1 MENPQ
6 VFPNTSSLNNC
17 FWMLPQDFHWIFYF
31 FHFSFILFKSV
42 FINRLTLISTIFP
55 SRWCILL
62 LKSSAMFFILFSVLF
77 SVRISFLCHIYL
89 LWQIFPSFAK
99 PRYGVHLASLVPSQ
113 KWGLLNPLQIDLSM
127 QNWLSVDLTQ
137 WPSCS
142 CYKSVVILLRQF
154 CVLSWEEQETVTPV
168 YSVLLRNNSML
179 KFKHSY
185 VIVITARLLN
195 AQTRS

>member
-1 MENPQ
+1 
-6 VFPNTSSLNNC
+6 
-17 FWMLPQDFHWIFYF
+17 MLPQDFHWIFYF